1 MARDFLA
8 NSMGDGSM
16 ETLLPYVNLYAY
28 GQTLIQGQECTLTE
42 YGLISREDGQS
53 LKPMEQGGMEMM

>member
-1 MARDFLA
+1 
-8 NSMGDGSM
+8 M

-28 GQTLIQGQECTLTE
+28 GQALIQEQECSLTE